1 MTPHWLFPKG
11 ALTHIVLLIFICFV
25 GLLLVLFGAVPGISR
40 RRACRGNAEHD
51 DRGAGQ
57 KETAVHEHGN
67 LPHIQGGVAS
77 GDAIVESSPPLN
89 RSKLTLRATGRAAA
103 YDVTKNRDVP
113 AGDHG
118 AHSRPWM
125 PRFADLLQFRPMPS
139 QRNHERGLAGR

>member
-77 GDAIVESSPPLN
+77 GDAIVGISPPPQCDLGHIIREAN
-89 RSKLTLRATGRAAA
+89 CASILKSKHGGMHMTPHWLFPKGALTHI
-103 YDVTKNRDVP
+103 V
-113 AGDHG
+113 
-118 AHSRPWM
+118 
-125 PRFADLLQFRPMPS
+125 LLIFICFV
-139 QRNHERGLAGR
+139 GLLLVL

>member
-25 GLLLVLFGAVPGISR
+25 GLLLVL
-40 RRACRGNAEHD
+40 
-51 DRGAGQ
+51 Q
-57 KETAVHEHGN
+57 
-67 LPHIQGGVAS
+67 
-77 GDAIVESSPPLN
+77 SSPPLN

-103 YDVTKNRDVP
+103 YDVTKNRDIP

-125 PRFADLLQFRPMPS
+125 PRFANLLQFRPMPS